1 MADRHPWI
9 RQHSLSRIAAVVALT
24 FLSGCTLSAARSASP
39 RHAALSNTTSSLAQ
53 KLGSQPAE
61 ETVLVAQ
68 SNQAYKKVVAK
79 LVQQQNIRRLNKPI
93 PAQFQGKTI
102 KHVKINNPIKT
113 VAQGTL
119 DNPIGQ
125 SSAAKPI
132 ALTFDDGPWPNTTGQ
147 VLDFLQKNNIKA
159 TFFVVGRQVQRYPQL
174 VKRIVSE
181 GHAIANHTWSHQYHR
196 YNPGGA
202 ANEIDKTAELIY
214 KLTGIK
220 TNLFRPPG
228 GILNNGLAA
237 YAQQQ
242 KYAVVMWSAD
252 SLDWRHNSSQ
262 ALRDRILKEASAG
275 GIVLMHDGGGNR
287 AKTVQALPLVIA
299 ELKKRG
305 YTFVTVPELMEMQEK
320 DKGLMARKG

>member
-1 MADRHPWI
+1 MADRHLFVGQ
-9 RQHSLSRIAAVVALT
+9 RSLSRVVVVAALT
-24 FLSGCTLSAARSASP
+24 FLSGCTLPAARSASP
-39 RHAALSNTTSSLAQ
+39 RNFLLDMTPSLNLKPGSNPS
-53 KLGSQPAE
+53 E
-61 ETVLVAQ
+61 EKALVAQ
-68 SNQAYKKVVAK
+68 SNQAYKKVIAK
-79 LVQQQNIRRLNKPI
+79 LVHQQNIRRLNKPI

-102 KHVKINNPIKT
+102 KNVKINKPIKV
-113 VAQGTL
+113 VAQGTSE
-119 DNPIGQ
+119 NSIGQ
-125 SSAAKPI
+125 STAGKPI

-147 VLDFLQKNNIKA
+147 VLDFLKKNNVKA

-174 VKRIVSE
+174 TKRIVAE

-202 ANEIDKTAELIY
+202 ASEIDKTAELVY
-214 KLTGIK
+214 KLTGVK

-228 GILNNGLAA
+228 GILNNGLAT
-237 YAQQQ
+237 YAQQK

-252 SLDWRHNSSQ
+252 SLDWRHNNPQ
-262 ALRDRILKEASAG
+262 VLRDRILREASAG

-305 YTFVTVPELMEMQEK
+305 YKFVTVSELMEMQEK
-320 DKGLMARKG
+320 DKELMARKG